1 MAERALHELMPT
13 FARSLA
19 NMTPVAPTT
28 TYVADVLDGA
38 SSTDTSITIN
48 LNEAP
53 QVTFVSMMHQ
63 KSTFFPTKVLLY
75 SIHLRLRRK

>member
-1 MAERALHELMPT
+1 MAEHALHELMPT

-38 SSTDTSITIN
+38 SSTDTSIAIN
-48 LNEAP
+48 PNEAQ
-53 QVTFVSMMHQ
+53 QVTFVSMMDQ
-63 KSTFFPTKVLLY
+63 NRYFTIIT
-75 SIHLRLRRK
+75 